1 MKHVATAYYVHK
13 SNVNELIKKVVPKE
27 LIAQF
32 YVLLHS
38 ISYPYDVIKY
48 DGNNVTFIQ
57 SSNFL
62 TAPEPL
68 VEICYRYKEN
78 EWNKPPKIRKDFK
91 RVYHH
96 KWMFVADDFD
106 GFDVE
111 YAKERSRKINAIQNI
126 DKKRIG
132 NLDYW
137 TDFVRKYN
145 LD

>member
-13 SNVNELIKKVVPKE
+13 SNVTELINKVVPKE
-27 LIAQF
+27 LLPQF

-57 SSNFL
+57 SSDFL
-62 TAPEPL
+62 TSPEPL

-78 EWNKPPKIRKDFK
+78 EWNKPPKVRKDFK

-96 KWMFVADDFD
+96 KWMFVSDDFD
-106 GFDVE
+106 GFDIKR
-111 YAKERSRKINAIQNI
+111 AKERSKKINAIVNI

-137 TDFVRKYN
+137 TDFVRKHN

>member
-1 MKHVATAYYVHK
+1 MKHVSTAYYVHK
-13 SNVNELIKKVVPKE
+13 SNVTELINKVVPKE
-27 LIAQF
+27 LLPQF

-57 SSNFL
+57 SSDFL
-62 TAPEPL
+62 TSPEPL
-68 VEICYRYKEN
+68 VEICYRYKAN
-78 EWNKPPKIRKDFK
+78 EWNKPPKVRKDFK

-96 KWMFVADDFD
+96 KWMFVSDDFD
-106 GFDVE
+106 GFDIKR
-111 YAKERSRKINAIQNI
+111 AKERSKKINAIANI

-137 TDFVRKYN
+137 TDFVRKHN

>member
-1 MKHVATAYYVHK
+1 MHK

-27 LIAQF
+27 LIEQF

-96 KWMFVADDFD
+96 KWMFVADDYQ
-106 GFDVE
+106 GFDIEESKKWSEKWQSVIP
-111 YAKERSRKINAIQNI
+111 AERGIKS
-126 DKKRIG
+126 RIG
-132 NLDYW
+132 YKKYW
-137 TDFVRKYN
+137 DEYLKEYGLNVE
-145 LD
+145 